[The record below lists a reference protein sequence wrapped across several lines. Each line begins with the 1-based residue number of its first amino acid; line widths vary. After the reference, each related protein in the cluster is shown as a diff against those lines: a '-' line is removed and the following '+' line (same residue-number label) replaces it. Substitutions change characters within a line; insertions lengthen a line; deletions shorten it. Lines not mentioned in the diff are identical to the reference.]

1 VAVVSE
7 YVEQEAAAIRAKRAE
22 LRAAEAALAR
32 RTRVLIDEH
41 LTDATVREIAALVGL
56 SLQRIG
62 QLRPGR
68 RARQARPAVEPV
80 GPVHGPD
87 EEVDVFDT
95 WPQQGR
101 GVYW

>member
-1 VAVVSE
+1 MSAE
-7 YVEQEAAAIRAKRAE
+7 YIAEEAAAIRA
-22 LRAAEAALAR
+22 LRAQLKAAEQALAE
-32 RTRVLIDEH
+32 RTRALIDDH
-41 LTDATVREIAALVGL
+41 LTGHTVREIAVLVGL
-56 SLQRIG
+56 SPQRIG
-62 QLRPGR
+62 QLRPGQ
-68 RARQARPAVEPV
+68 RARGARPAVEPV